1 MSSNNLIKTKKNI
14 FIWYSHEHSD
24 HLVTLIVSYNEG
36 IVAELE
42 SIIYEYMP
50 IENFSVDSFKKYQ
63 KLQFKKI
70 NNETT
75 KISDLYFEKDCILS
89 GI

>member
-1 MSSNNLIKTKKNI
+1 MSSNNLIKTKKKI

-24 HLVTLIVSYNEG
+24 QFVIPFV
-36 IVAELE
+36 
-42 SIIYEYMP
+42 MP

-63 KLQFKKI
+63 KIHFKKI

-75 KISDLYFEKDCILS
+75 KISGLYFEKNCILS
-89 GI
+89 GF